1 MRIACTRIC
10 VLPAMLA
17 AIAFAAPVSA
27 ELSYKITGVGDK
39 LESNIIAFVDTVQLG
54 GEVRLSERDYD
65 SVVAKAV
72 ANTRRALR
80 PFGYYAPVISGRIA
94 RDQARGH
101 VLVLDVNPGPPIVVS
116 SLDLN
121 VVGEG
126 SSLEEVRIWRTQWPL
141 NVGKILDQTL
151 WEQNKQE
158 ILESIEAIGFLA
170 AKFSAHTLNINLD
183 KNTADL
189 VLLLD
194 TGPQFYMGAID
205 YGEHVLKPG
214 ILEYVARFSKGA
226 IYTSRRMDHF
236 RGDLWKTGY
245 FTDIEVE
252 EVIRP
257 DATPPTV
264 DLLVRTKTETRN
276 SYQGA
281 LGVGTDTGVRLQ
293 ADWSR
298 HPMSAS
304 GDRLDVGIGWQELND
319 EYGIRAVYRKPRRAR
334 AREFWTT
341 DLTIKFE
348 NVDLDFKIDDEDE
361 NFITVA
367 NGDIAEQNLKFGRLK
382 IKNFKSG
389 DQQLFTTPFVQYL
402 NSNRSYQPVE
412 TEPPGTNPL
421 LSPEF
426 DQQFNRV
433 DQAISLGI
441 DADLVLISGK
451 GFDTRG
457 HRERASVFTSLKEF
471 GSEISFTQLYFS
483 TRRSY
488 VASDRWKFLLRA
500 EVGYTDAEVNGFTID
515 TESGALELSVTRLP
529 NFYRFKAGGS
539 QSVRGYAFEQLSNN
553 NVGSNNVITASAEVE
568 MRFLP
573 TWSAALF
580 VDIGNA
586 FNDWSNPELKTGVGV
601 GVRWYSIAGPIRVDV
616 AQALD
621 FTDKPWRVHFTIGTP
636 LL

>member
-1 MRIACTRIC
+1 MRFARTRTC
-10 VLPAMLA
+10 LLPALLA

-27 ELSYKITGVGDK
+27 ELSYQVRGVGDQ

-80 PFGYYAPVISGRIA
+80 PFGYYAPEISGRIA
-94 RDQARGH
+94 RDQKGGH
-101 VLVLDVNPGPPIVVS
+101 VLVLDVNPGPPIVIS

-126 SSLEEVRIWRTQWPL
+126 ASLDEVRIWRSQWPL
-141 NVGKILDQTL
+141 NVGKVLDQTL
-151 WEQNKQE
+151 WEQQKQE
-158 ILESIEAIGFLA
+158 ILESIEAVGYLA
-170 AKFSAHTLNINLD
+170 AKFAAHTLDI
-183 KNTADL
+183 DL
-189 VLLLD
+189 ENNSAEIVLLLD
-194 TGPQFYMGAID
+194 TGPQFYMGDID

-214 ILEYVARFSKGA
+214 VLEYVARFRKGA
-226 IYTSRRMDHF
+226 TYTSRRMDHF

-281 LGVGTDTGVRLQ
+281 LGIGTDTGVRLQ

-319 EYGIRAVYRKPRRAR
+319 EYGIRAVYRKPRRAS

-367 NGDIAEQNLKFGRLK
+367 NGDTAEQNLKFGRLK

-389 DQQLFTTPFVQYL
+389 DQQLLTTPFVQYL
-402 NSNRSYQPVE
+402 NSNRSYQPIE

-421 LSPEF
+421 LGPEF
-426 DQQFNRV
+426 DRQFNRV

-471 GSEISFTQLYFS
+471 GSEISFTQLYIS
-483 TRRSY
+483 SRRSY

-553 NVGSNNVITASAEVE
+553 NVGSNNVVTASAEVE

-586 FNDWSNPELKTGVGV
+586 FNDWSNPELKTGIGV

-616 AQALD
+616 ARALD
-621 FTDKPWRVHFTIGTP
+621 FTDKPWRVHFTIGTS